1 LAGLSAVN
9 AKVIN
14 IGQHSLDV
22 RQTLK
27 WVVYALV
34 IINFGLYV
42 RDDWVIAGHTLYS
55 GSSLFDISRAFATTI
70 DESAWI
76 ILLLL
81 FELETYLLSDEP
93 LSRGKARL
101 MQGIRLVCYISL
113 AHTLYAYAVYLTE
126 IYGSVPI
133 EGITS
138 LCQLVDKDLSYAFN
152 LVYSEINSSN
162 CASLSSAN
170 QFFYVD
176 PPTFFI
182 VEDSAGLVIEKQ
194 LAWVDMFEAIIWLLI
209 LFTIEVAVWLQDRNI
224 GEGLIFR
231 GLSITKFC
239 LYSLLW
245 VAAGYWIYRGH
256 YMFAWDEFVW
266 IAGFVAIEMNIVE
279 WRNEINEAEV

>member
-1 LAGLSAVN
+1 MS
-9 AKVIN
+9 AKVIT
-14 IGQHSLDV
+14 IGQYSLDV
-22 RQTLK
+22 RQTIK
-27 WVVYALV
+27 WSVYALV
-34 IINFGLYV
+34 IINFGFYIRNDL
-42 RDDWVIAGHTLYS
+42 VIASHTLYS
-55 GSSLFDISRAFATTI
+55 GSSLLEISRAFATTI

-81 FELETYLLSDEP
+81 FELETYLLSDDP
-93 LSRGKARL
+93 LSRAKTLL

-113 AHTLYAYAVYLTE
+113 AHTLYAYGVYLAE
-126 IYGSVPI
+126 IYAAVPV
-133 EGITS
+133 EGVTN
-138 LCQLVDKDLSYAFN
+138 LCQLIGKDLSYASN

-182 VEDSAGLVIEKQ
+182 VEDAAGLAIEKQ
-194 LAWVDMFEAIIWLLI
+194 LAWIDIFEAIIWLLI
-209 LFTIEVAVWLQDRNI
+209 LLSIEVAVWLQDRNI
-224 GEGLIFR
+224 GQGIIFKGLGIA
-231 GLSITKFC
+231 KWC

-245 VAAGYWIYRGH
+245 AAAGYWIYRGH

-279 WRNEINEAEV
+279 WRDEINDAEA

>member
-1 LAGLSAVN
+1 MS
-9 AKVIN
+9 AKVIT
-14 IGQHSLDV
+14 IGQYSLDV
-22 RQTLK
+22 RQTIK
-27 WVVYALV
+27 WSVYALV
-34 IINFGLYV
+34 IINFGFYIRNDL
-42 RDDWVIAGHTLYS
+42 VIASHTLYS
-55 GSSLFDISRAFATTI
+55 GSSLLEISRAFATTI

-81 FELETYLLSDEP
+81 FELETYLLSDDP
-93 LSRGKARL
+93 LSRAKTLL

-113 AHTLYAYAVYLTE
+113 AHTLYAYGVYLAE
-126 IYGSVPI
+126 IYAAVPV
-133 EGITS
+133 EGVTN
-138 LCQLVDKDLSYAFN
+138 LCQLIGKDLSYASN

-182 VEDSAGLVIEKQ
+182 VEDAAGLAIEKQ
-194 LAWVDMFEAIIWLLI
+194 LAWIDIFEAIIWLLI
-209 LFTIEVAVWLQDRNI
+209 LLSIEVAVWLQDRNI
-224 GEGLIFR
+224 GQGIIFKGLGIAK
-231 GLSITKFC
+231 LC

-245 VAAGYWIYRGH
+245 AAAGYWIYRGH

-279 WRNEINEAEV
+279 WRDEINDAEA

>member
-1 LAGLSAVN
+1 MN
-9 AKVIN
+9 AKVITV
-14 IGQHSLDV
+14 GQQSFDI
-22 RQTLK
+22 RQTIK
-27 WVVYALV
+27 WLVYTLV
-34 IINFGLYV
+34 IINFGFYIRNDL
-42 RDDWVIAGHTLYS
+42 VIASHTLYS
-55 GSSLFDISRAFATTI
+55 GSSLLEISRAFATTI

-81 FELETYLLSDEP
+81 FELETYLLSDDP
-93 LSRGKARL
+93 LSRPKTLL

-113 AHTLYAYAVYLTE
+113 AHTLYAYGVYLAE
-126 IYGSVPI
+126 IYAAVPV
-133 EGITS
+133 EGVTN
-138 LCQLVDKDLSYAFN
+138 LCQLIGKDLSYASN

-182 VEDSAGLVIEKQ
+182 VEDTAGLAIEKQ
-194 LAWVDMFEAIIWLLI
+194 LAWIDIFEAIIWLLI
-209 LFTIEVAVWLQDRNI
+209 LLSIEVAVWLQDRNI
-224 GEGLIFR
+224 GQGLIFKT
-231 GLSITKFC
+231 LSITKWC

-245 VAAGYWIYRGH
+245 AAAGYWIYRGH

-279 WRNEINEAEV
+279 WRNEINDAEV

>member
-1 LAGLSAVN
+1 MN
-9 AKVIN
+9 AKVIT
-14 IGQHSLDV
+14 IGEQSFEI
-22 RQTLK
+22 RQTIK
-27 WVVYALV
+27 WLVYTLV
-34 IINFGLYV
+34 IINFGFYIRNDL
-42 RDDWVIAGHTLYS
+42 VIAGHTLYS
-55 GSSLFDISRAFATTI
+55 GSSLLEISRAFATTI

-81 FELETYLLSDEP
+81 FELETYLLSDDP
-93 LSRGKARL
+93 LSRAKTLL

-113 AHTLYAYAVYLTE
+113 AHTLYAYGVYLAK
-126 IYGSVPI
+126 IYAAVPV
-133 EGITS
+133 EGVTN
-138 LCQLVDKDLSYAFN
+138 LCQLIGKDLSYASN

-182 VEDSAGLVIEKQ
+182 VEDAAGLAIEKQ
-194 LAWVDMFEAIIWLLI
+194 LAWIDIFEAIIWLLI
-209 LFTIEVAVWLQDRNI
+209 LLSIEVAVWLQDRNI
-224 GEGLIFR
+224 GQGLIFKT
-231 GLSITKFC
+231 LSITKWC

-245 VAAGYWIYRGH
+245 AAAGYWIYRGH

-279 WRNEINEAEV
+279 WRNEINDAEV